1 MKVIFFYFIMV
12 KVVIALLLVICLV
25 NHGLGLPVKV
35 KKPEPEPEVH
45 EEHGKVEETGDSPTQ
60 NLENVIE
67 YERYK
72 VALKVKVVVD

>member
-1 MKVIFFYFIMV
+1 MV

-25 NHGLGLPVKV
+25 NHGLGLPVKIQ
-35 KKPEPEPEVH
+35 KPEPKPEVH
-45 EEHGKVEETGDSPTQ
+45 EEHAKVEETGDSPTQ

-72 VALKVKVVVD
+72 VLSRSLRSFD

>member
-1 MKVIFFYFIMV
+1 MVI

-25 NHGLGLPVKV
+25 NHGLGLPVKIQ
-35 KKPEPEPEVH
+35 KPEPKPEVH
-45 EEHGKVEETGDSPTQ
+45 EEHAKVEETGDSPTQ

-72 VALKVKVVVD
+72 LQAGSLRSYL